1 MILLS
6 GFIDLSG
13 QRFGRWTVLE
23 RADDYIRKDGKKDTC
38 YKCLC
43 DCGNEKIIRARYL
56 TCGNSKSCGCYRSEY
71 ERNRMTTHGMT
82 NTRIFKIWD
91 GMINRCRNKRENTKH
106 WNGKGINVCDE
117 WQGNNGFINFYNWSM
132 ANGYEDSLTIDRKD
146 GDKDYCP
153 ENCRWVDYYTQ
164 NNNSSQNRFICY
176 KGQKKTIGELAREY
190 GLKYK
195 TLYSRINNG
204 MDIEKALTK
213 KAGVTD
219 GCSV

>member
-1 MILLS
+1 MS

-71 ERNRMTTHGMT
+71 ERNRKTTHGMT

-146 GDKDYCP
+146 EIKTTARKIADGLITTLKIIILHRIVLFVIKAKRKQL
-153 ENCRWVDYYTQ
+153 ENWQ
-164 NNNSSQNRFICY
+164 EN
-176 KGQKKTIGELAREY
+176 
-190 GLKYK
+190 
-195 TLYSRINNG
+195 
-204 MDIEKALTK
+204 
-213 KAGVTD
+213 TD
-219 GCSV
+219 